1 MQLEQIPYA
10 LLDNVP
16 VANFDTSTLNALRKL
31 EFIKLRPAES
41 IVSLDMKNLYKNFPI
56 NEAITLASR
65 SLYSSEHDTEMSRST
80 FKKLLK
86 LAVTNLLNAM
96 TDAFVRCMA

>member
-41 IVSLDMKNLYKNFPI
+41 IVSLDMKNLYANFPV
-56 NEAITLASR
+56 NEAITLALR
-65 SLYSSEHDTEMSRST
+65 SLYSSDDDPEMSRLT
-80 FKKLLK
+80 FKKILEASCDKSLL
-86 LAVTNLLNAM
+86 
-96 TDAFVRCMA
+96 